1 MHDVINIIDSDFEN
15 IVFCERSCKVFLII
29 TLDINFYILQNLCKK
44 FVFHKINGFI
54 KDYAGSK
61 YLKLILAD
69 EKEKGLLKKYKEI
82 RVKVNIL

>member
-1 MHDVINIIDSDFEN
+1 MD
-15 IVFCERSCKVFLII
+15 
-29 TLDINFYILQNLCKK
+29 Y
-44 FVFHKINGFI
+44 
-54 KDYAGSK
+54 YAGSK